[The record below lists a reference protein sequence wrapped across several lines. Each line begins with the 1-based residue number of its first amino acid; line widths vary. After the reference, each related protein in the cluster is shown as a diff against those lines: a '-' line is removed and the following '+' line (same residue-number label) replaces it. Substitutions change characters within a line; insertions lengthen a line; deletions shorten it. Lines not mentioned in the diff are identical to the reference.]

1 MPTRQNTE
9 AVKMRRLKK
18 ADCEVDFFFIDEVS
32 FPCEVEWRCYR
43 LCPKRVNIFLTF
55 SRNIIPKTRVS
66 QAAAPPG
73 EPSGF
78 GCRGALRMSLASRS
92 SGDAARMPPSSANR
106 EANYLRC
113 DESERH
119 GSMVTMLLLF
129 SRRRRKSRASRIVAN
144 FSRSRDGLRSPFR
157 AIRVIGGKNLN
168 QIRRAMR
175 GRIAPAAERGTSV
188 LLMARPTGVIRLRAA
203 TT

>member
-1 MPTRQNTE
+1 LPGDGATTRFAGALRPAGFAASRASETPATPINRPTKT
-9 AVKMRRLKK
+9 RRLKK

-66 QAAAPPG
+66 QAAAPPRK
-73 EPSGF
+73 PSGF

-92 SGDAARMPPSSANR
+92 SGDAARMPLSSANR

-113 DESERH
+113 DE
-119 GSMVTMLLLF
+119 
-129 SRRRRKSRASRIVAN
+129 
-144 FSRSRDGLRSPFR
+144 
-157 AIRVIGGKNLN
+157 
-168 QIRRAMR
+168 
-175 GRIAPAAERGTSV
+175 
-188 LLMARPTGVIRLRAA
+188 
-203 TT
+203 